1 MILDYIFTI
10 IGIIIT
16 LIIVTYISRIC
27 SKFILGIIIILF
39 IIVFIL
45 NIRELI
51 KYIKQNK
58 IENNKNSYI
67 ANYCNLAKYKMFDYD
82 ILIDKNNLT
91 LFILYLILF
100 IIFWYNKI
108 TNDILNNTLN
118 SEIKILG
125 FYKYYNKDIYDKYNI
140 EYDCVYS
147 IMISI
152 ALLMIVY
159 GLNLSYYNFTGLNKK
174 EYEVIKN
181 IEIIQELIK
190 ENINKEY
197 LNYFSLKTA
206 DTDKKTAD
214 TDKKTAD
221 TDKKTADTDKTIAK
235 FIAKNSQVKYTTT
248 ILVKCYIT
256 HILFNIES
264 RNVIDENIIN
274 IIKKGEYC
282 TLELLSNLEI
292 EEFFSKNEDIKNYDM
307 SKILLD
313 NKVLVNNDIKN
324 ATKMYNDFVYK
335 LKTNYNNVK
344 KYESDNILYYKLDLL
359 FAKFSGVL
367 MSIFAIIF
375 LIKTEFK
382 DILKNFIEIDPLE
395 YTIHKYRN
403 LFNIIIIITFLLI
416 ISLLFI

>member
-16 LIIVTYISRIC
+16 LIIVTYISSIY

-181 IEIIQELIK
+181 INIIQELIK
-190 ENINKEY
+190 ENINNEY

-206 DTDKKTAD
+206 DTDK
-214 TDKKTAD
+214 
-221 TDKKTADTDKTIAK
+221 TIAK
-235 FIAKNSQVKYTTT
+235 FIAVNKQDDKDYTTF
-248 ILVKCYIT
+248 LVKCYIT

-264 RNVIDENIIN
+264 RNVIDENIIKN
-274 IIKKGEYC
+274 KEEYC

-307 SKILLD
+307 SNILLV
-313 NKVLVNNDIKN
+313 NKKVVINDIKN

>member
-214 TDKKTAD
+214 TDK
-221 TDKKTADTDKTIAK
+221 TIAK

>member
-16 LIIVTYISRIC
+16 LIIVTYISSIY

-190 ENINKEY
+190 DNIDIEY
-197 LNYFSLKTA
+197 LNYFSL
-206 DTDKKTAD
+206 
-214 TDKKTAD
+214 
-221 TDKKTADTDKTIAK
+221 KTADTDKTIAK

-248 ILVKCYIT
+248 FLVKCYIT

-307 SKILLD
+307 SKNLLD
-313 NKVLVNNDIKN
+313 NKVLDINDIKT
-324 ATKMYNDFVYK
+324 AKKMYNDFVYK

>member
-206 DTDKKTAD
+206 DTDK
-214 TDKKTAD
+214 
-221 TDKKTADTDKTIAK
+221 TIAK
-235 FIAKNSQVKYTTT
+235 FISKNSQVKYTTT

-307 SKILLD
+307 SKNLLD
-313 NKVLVNNDIKN
+313 NKVLDINDIKT
-324 ATKMYNDFVYK
+324 AKKMYNDFVYK